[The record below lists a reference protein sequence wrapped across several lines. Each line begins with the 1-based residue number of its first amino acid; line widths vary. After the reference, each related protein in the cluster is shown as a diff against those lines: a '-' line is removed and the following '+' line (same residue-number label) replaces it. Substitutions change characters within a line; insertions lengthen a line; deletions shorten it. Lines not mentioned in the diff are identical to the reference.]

1 MARILKLSELKPNM
15 VVWLQESHMES
26 PHVTEIVSIKKGE
39 NYFDQKCME
48 VNFSIPFTRLF
59 TFLPPGDD
67 YDDYGNTWFCWD
79 EKPSKKEMRT
89 MEAWEDTMDG
99 LTIAERKKKRNK

>member
-1 MARILKLSELKPNM
+1 MARILKLSELKPHM

-26 PHVTEIVSIKKGE
+26 PHITEIVSIKKGE

-48 VNFSIPFTRLF
+48 VDFSIPFTRLF

-67 YDDYGNTWFCWD
+67 YDDYGNTWLCWD
-79 EKPSKKEMRT
+79 SKPSKKEMRKA
-89 MEAWEDTMDG
+89 MENWDSYDRYE
-99 LTIAERKKKRNK
+99 EN

>member
-1 MARILKLSELKPNM
+1 MARILKLKELKPGM
-15 VVWLQESHMES
+15 VVWLQEGHLVE

-67 YDDYGNTWFCWD
+67 YDDYGNTWLCWD
-79 EKPSKKEMRT
+79 TKPTKKEMRAL
-89 MEAWEDTMDG
+89 EDWADTMDG
-99 LTIAERKKKRNK
+99 LTIAERMKK